1 MMARRRDEQGAI
13 AILTGLLA
21 VVLLACSA
29 LAVDI
34 ASLSSQRQ
42 QLHDTV
48 DTSALSGALL
58 LPDGS
63 AAEAEARAVAFQN
76 DADAT
81 PAVKFYCIVG
91 SKGTPP
97 VVDTLFIPTA
107 CNPGAAPYVD
117 GAFYPGLKC
126 NSKICAIPC
135 VPSEGD
141 ACNAIEVGDE
151 KPVPYGFAGVLGVKE
166 GSTGSLSAVACKG
179 GCGTLA
185 SNPIDIAVIADRT
198 SSMSTSAFAAV
209 KTGVQDM
216 LKVMTPSMHQVMF
229 GLNSRSV
236 ASGACLT
243 APAAS
248 KTTGKWFPITTGG
261 TNLYK
266 DYLSST
272 TPPTLNVNSPL
283 VKGMQCMSQSNGLGT
298 WLASPI
304 DAAEE
309 MLRTDPS
316 RNPLAK
322 KAIIYMTDGEPNEDE
337 RVLRPGSNR
346 NSATPWGD
354 SDQRTACD
362 NALTAA
368 NEAKSKDVMVI
379 TIAYDVSTTRCGGS
393 SGDPLLTTRLAAL
406 AGPAP
411 TADDGGDGAGGL
423 PGGCGTQAA
432 ITSENGDGDYFFCA
446 AQPSDLA
453 AIFVQA
459 AVVVSGGSHL
469 VWMP

>member
-1 MMARRRDEQGAI
+1 MTTRRRDEQGAI
-13 AILTGLLA
+13 ALMTALLS

-34 ASLSSQRQ
+34 ASLSSERQ

-58 LPDGS
+58 LPDAT
-63 AAEAEARAVAFQN
+63 AAEAEARAVAHNN
-76 DADAT
+76 DTNAT
-81 PAVKFYCIVG
+81 PAVNFYCIVG

-107 CNPGAAPYVD
+107 CNPGAAPYVA

-126 NSKICAIPC
+126 NAKICGIPC
-135 VPSEGD
+135 VPSQGD
-141 ACNAIEVGDE
+141 ACNAIEVADE
-151 KPVPYGFAGVLGVKE
+151 KPVPFGFAGVLGVRE

-198 SSMSTSAFAAV
+198 SSMSTTAFAAV

-216 LKVMTPSMHQVMF
+216 LKVMTPSMHHVMF
-229 GLNSRSV
+229 GLNSRST
-236 ASGACLT
+236 ASGTCLT
-243 APAAS
+243 GPSSS

-261 TNLYK
+261 TNLYQ

-283 VKGMQCMSQSNGLGT
+283 VKGMQCMTQSSGLGT

-309 MLRTDPS
+309 ALRTDPS

-337 RVLRPGSNR
+337 RVLRPGNNR
-346 NSATPWGD
+346 NSALPWGD
-354 SDQRTACD
+354 SDTRTACD

-368 NEAKSKDVMVI
+368 NDAKTKDVMVI

-393 SGDPLLTTRLAAL
+393 SDPLVTTRLAAM
-406 AGPAP
+406 AGPTAS
-411 TADDGGDGAGGL
+411 ADDGGDGAGGL

-432 ITSENGDGDYFFCA
+432 ITKENGDGDFFFCA
-446 AQPSDLA
+446 AQPSDLS